1 MNLRTSSVYLFLL
14 SLITL
19 ASCEK
24 PSDIGLNLQGNTLGT
39 TFGTNAVSAA
49 TIVEPDSILA
59 FKGNPIVVGKATDG
73 ELGTITA
80 THYTRFSLN
89 GTNVTFVAPSK
100 TADSAV
106 LVLSYTG
113 YYYGDTTA
121 SITLDVKRLSEPFI
135 DAKTYFSTDVLAT
148 NADLGTITFKPRKN
162 RVSKNGKE
170 FSRLLRIKLD
180 QNFANELMSKSGT
193 ADFSTQDAFRNY
205 LKGIAIAP
213 AASSAS
219 GSIVGFN
226 TLPDSAGSLL
236 GNVAGLNLYFKDQA
250 GKTKSH
256 NFPLSGDAY
265 FNGIKADRQGKL
277 AVAPAV
283 EVPATET
290 GNATFIQENTGV
302 KTRITFPGLE
312 NFKDGKGNV
321 YINYAELILPVKAGT
336 TGANGIVTKPS
347 SGIFLYE
354 STPGKR
360 VAKTSAGVTKA
371 IQRGDA
377 PALGITRPLRALYNA
392 DSSFYKADL
401 TSYVQALVDKQKSN
415 NGVIVSPV
423 AEDSYTAAATGLA
436 YPGTITVNRS
446 IISTAG
452 KGIQLR
458 IYYSTLNQ

>member
-59 FKGNPIVVGKATDG
+59 FKGKPIVVGKTTDG

-80 THYTRFSLN
+80 THYTRVNLN
-89 GTNVTFVAPSK
+89 GTNVTFDAPSR

-106 LVLSYTG
+106 LVLSYSG
-113 YYYGDTTA
+113 YYYGDTTI

-148 NADLGTITFKPRKN
+148 DATLGSITFKPRKN
-162 RVSKNGKE
+162 RLSSNGKE
-170 FSRLLRIKLD
+170 YSRLLRIKLD

-193 ADFSTQDAFRNY
+193 ADFSTQEAFRNY

-213 AASSAS
+213 AANSAS
-219 GSIVGFN
+219 GSIIGLN
-226 TLPDSAGSLL
+226 TSPDSAGTQLSI
-236 GNVAGLNLYFKDQA
+236 AGLNLYFKDQA

-256 NFPLSGDAY
+256 NFTLSPDAY

-277 AVAPAV
+277 KIAPAM
-283 EVPATET
+283 EVPSAET
-290 GNATFIQENTGV
+290 GDVTYIQENTGV

-336 TGANGIVTKPS
+336 IGSIGTVTRPS

-360 VAKTSAGVTKA
+360 VAKTSGGVA
-371 IQRGDA
+371 YAVQRGDA
-377 PALGITRPLRALYNA
+377 PALGITRPLRALYNT
-392 DSSFYKADL
+392 DSSFYKADI
-401 TSYVQALVDKQKSN
+401 TSYVQALVDKQKPN

-423 AEDSYTAAATGLA
+423 PEDSFTATAAGLA
-436 YPGTITVNRS
+436 FPGTITVNRS